1 MNWKKSMTVNTRF
14 DAQVVLILKEATVIW
29 ETAIRQL
36 YDYFV

>member
-1 MNWKKSMTVNTRF
+1 MNWKKSMMVNTRF
-14 DAQVVLILKEATVIW
+14 DAQVVLILKEAIVIW